1 MSLDQIIEALDVLAN
16 PMNAD
21 VIEYIKSFDGNG
33 GFMYTLETDPIRI
46 ALKEKMETVIDAR
59 PHSGSSW
66 GCMLRLIQ
74 ASLNGVE
81 GYSYEHL
88 ITEKNRLRDEEEQ
101 VNNEWL
107 KIIGEEKE
115 RVEEGRGIE
124 YRRVVLHDEWPTMQ
138 EWEQK
143 RFIREMI
150 KRGDIVVEEEQ
161 QKE

>member
-1 MSLDQIIEALDVLAN
+1 MSLDQTIEALDVLAN

-33 GFMYTLETDPIRI
+33 GFMFTRETDPNRI
-46 ALKEKMETVIDAR
+46 ALKEKMETVIDQGL
-59 PHSGSSW
+59 HSGTSW

-74 ASLNGVE
+74 SSLNGVE

-88 ITEKNRLRDEEEQ
+88 VSQKNRMREEEEK

-124 YRRVVLHDEWPTMQ
+124 YRRVVLDDHWANMQ

-143 RFIREMI
+143 WYVKDMI
-150 KRGDIVVEEEQ
+150 KRGDIIVE
-161 QKE
+161 